1 MVHYMGNKE
10 LPMILLNF
18 RGIKISKTLDTV
30 DQFKRC
36 LEFLYDDEDY
46 RNSLIEN
53 VKINEGIN

>member
-1 MVHYMGNKE
+1 MGTKE

-36 LEFLYDDEDY
+36 LEFLYDEDY

-53 VKINEGIN
+53 VKINEEVE

>member
-1 MVHYMGNKE
+1 MGTKE

-46 RNSLIEN
+46 RNSLTEN
-53 VKINEGIN
+53 VKINEEVE